1 MDYDNNSGLGSAV
14 MSVLGFIPQDEST
27 GDATEDETDITD
39 EIPSSDV
46 YSVSGDEEDGNDSEY
61 GSCTDSE
68 CDFDAPPM
76 SPISEGFN
84 EGDMNSG
91 NNDTNALPVTPV
103 TVCTE
108 PTAVENSEPQQSERI
123 SSSWCGFKLVGD
135 NIDKNVRPS
144 FSRLD
149 RKTKSLHCFH
159 YYAVLDRL
167 DLSSFSDITPNTL
180 VDPNK
185 LLIDNSDVAQ
195 LNSDAVTLISRY
207 INQHKCK
214 LFIKFNYIKDFG
226 SPF

>member
-1 MDYDNNSGLGSAV
+1 

-39 EIPSSDV
+39 EIPSADV

-108 PTAVENSEPQQSERI
+108 PTAVEIVNLK
-123 SSSWCGFKLVGD
+123 SWNGYLQVG
-135 NIDKNVRPS
+135 VA
-144 FSRLD
+144 L
-149 RKTKSLHCFH
+149 SLLATTLTRMFVH
-159 YYAVLDRL
+159 
-167 DLSSFSDITPNTL
+167 PL
-180 VDPNK
+180 VD
-185 LLIDNSDVAQ
+185 
-195 LNSDAVTLISRY
+195 
-207 INQHKCK
+207 
-214 LFIKFNYIKDFG
+214 
-226 SPF
+226 